1 MAVKYASLPIG
12 QLTKAALRLHVQ
24 TTLFRINAITGWK
37 IDTNPTYQNIL
48 EEEFEKYL
56 IENHSDLNFQEIPYA
71 VRNYGL
77 EIKDWGKSMNVSLL
91 NQPIALYRGRRI
103 ELSDLES
110 RLKDQVKENNKPA
123 ELPMEADWSMVWSDI
138 LISAQENRVA
148 KKIIPVPV
156 YDWLVRKAKLKLT
169 AAERTEYYERARELY
184 KADLL
189 TRYAIDQISLD
200 ERTYLDHIKA
210 GADLEHENTK
220 NVIVNRAKVL
230 AVREF
235 AIKEVQQ

>member
-1 MAVKYASLPIG
+1 M
-12 QLTKAALRLHVQ
+12 RLHVQ

-37 IDTNPTYQNIL
+37 VDANQTYQNIL

-110 RLKDQVKENNKPA
+110 RLKDQVKESNKAPQ
-123 ELPMEADWSMVWSDI
+123 LPMETDWSRVWSDI
-138 LISAQENRVA
+138 LISAQESNIE

-156 YDWLVRKAKLKLT
+156 YDWLIQKAKLVLT
-169 AAERTEYYERARELY
+169 ASERTAYYERAREIYRL
-184 KADLL
+184 DLV

-200 ERTYLDHIKA
+200 EKKYLQHIKA
-210 GADLEHENTK
+210 GTDLENEDTK

-235 AIKEVQQ
+235 AIKEVSQ